1 MSFSKLSND
10 PLGCLKDLVNLTYI
24 YLYQA
29 YDGEELHFVEGGFRR
44 LKELRLRNMDGLKAV
59 KIDGEAMPLLED
71 LEFGTFPLMKEMP
84 TDVQRLTNLK
94 SLVIFDMPREFVGG
108 LQPDGGPDFFKI
120 KNVPFVSFWYKRRG
134 RLSKSDTPSNFL
146 V

>member
-29 YDGEELHFVEGGFRR
+29 YDGEELHFEEGGFRR

-59 KIDGEAMPLLED
+59 KIDGGAMPLLEEF
-71 LEFGTFPLMKEMP
+71 EFGTFPLMKEMP

-94 SLVIFDMPREFVGG
+94 SR
-108 LQPDGGPDFFKI
+108 DFRHA
-120 KNVPFVSFWYKRRG
+120 KRVCWRIATG
-134 RLSKSDTPSNFL
+134 WRAGFFQN
-146 V
+146 